1 MNAPILLQM
10 RGVSKAFGNT
20 QALDNVSFE
29 LRQREIHGLLGG
41 NGAGKTTLMNI
52 LFGLYRADA
61 GEIFLNDQPVHIT
74 GPKDAIS
81 HRINMVHQHF
91 LQVGSFTVLENIL
104 IGAPRKNRWNNR
116 YDAEVQKIQSLQER
130 FGLQVPLDALI
141 EDLPM
146 GMRQKVEILK
156 ALYRGVQV
164 LILDEPTTN
173 LTPQEVDALFQS
185 LRVMVQEGLSVV
197 FITHKLREVMSVCDR
212 ITVLRNGK
220 NVLTLD
226 RQEASED
233 AFVRAMVGEGMD
245 LSRSVIFAHAGQD
258 LPAPAPVPLL
268 RVEGIVTAPA
278 EGSVALKGVS
288 FDVREG
294 EIFGIAGV
302 AGNGQRELAEVVMGL
317 LPVQS
322 GQVFLRDQTLPHPDS
337 RRVLKGNFAY
347 IPEDRLHDG
356 FLPRASV
363 AHNLILGL
371 HRRPPYSNGRVID
384 WSTVF
389 SHTRDLIGQY
399 NIKTSGPE
407 DMGGNLSGGNIQ
419 RVMVARAFSATAPVL
434 VAHNPTRGLDIPSM
448 DLVYQKMLERKRQ
461 GQATLLISEDLD
473 ELMLMCDRIGVLYKG
488 ELLGIVERGQF
499 EKYTIGQMMSGIRPQ
514 A

>member
-1 MNAPILLQM
+1 
-10 RGVSKAFGNT
+10 
-20 QALDNVSFE
+20 
-29 LRQREIHGLLGG
+29 
-41 NGAGKTTLMNI
+41 
-52 LFGLYRADA
+52 
-61 GEIFLNDQPVHIT
+61 
-74 GPKDAIS
+74 
-81 HRINMVHQHF
+81 
-91 LQVGSFTVLENIL
+91 
-104 IGAPRKNRWNNR
+104 
-116 YDAEVQKIQSLQER
+116 
-130 FGLQVPLDALI
+130 
-141 EDLPM
+141 
-146 GMRQKVEILK
+146 
-156 ALYRGVQV
+156 
-164 LILDEPTTN
+164 
-173 LTPQEVDALFQS
+173 
-185 LRVMVQEGLSVV
+185 
-197 FITHKLREVMSVCDR
+197 
-212 ITVLRNGK
+212 
-220 NVLTLD
+220 
-226 RQEASED
+226 
-233 AFVRAMVGEGMD
+233 MD

-288 FDVREG
+288 FNVREG

-322 GQVFLRDQTLPHPDS
+322 GQVFLRDQTLPHPGS
-337 RRVLKGNFAY
+337 RRVLEGDFAY
-347 IPEDRLHDG
+347 LPEDRLHDG

-389 SHTRDLIGQY
+389 SRARELIGQY